1 MDGRERKRDALACK
15 YGTAKP
21 SLPDTS
27 CIAVLSSR
35 DCVGDVVG
43 SVDCAADGIS
53 VASVEGDGA
62 AEAVAACDSAGE
74 DARDTIGDGVPD
86 AYDIASDGVTL
97 HVGVTVEEEEGD
109 APLLTDAVL
118 LAVTDDDTVGD
129 NVSVADG
136 VDDGVGDG

>member
-1 MDGRERKRDALACK
+1 
-15 YGTAKP
+15 
-21 SLPDTS
+21 
-27 CIAVLSSR
+27 VLSSR

-43 SVDCAADGIS
+43 NADSSAEGIT
-53 VASVEGDGA
+53 VASVEGDAG
-62 AEAVAACDSAGE
+62 AEAVADCVTAGE
-74 DARDTIGDGVPD
+74 EARDTIGDGVPD